1 MSPIIVTKVKSAIL
15 ASNYGTVRQNLRVSG
30 NLPGRSVNKDCA
42 CQTTPT
48 VMFER
53 LFFSLCLGVKVR
65 SSDPAGSQTIVR
77 SRQCRYW

>member
-1 MSPIIVTKVKSAIL
+1 MSHIIVTNVKSAIL

-48 VMFER
+48 VMF
-53 LFFSLCLGVKVR
+53 FSLRRGVKVR

-77 SRQCRYW
+77 SRQ